1 MNALRY
7 QTETWENLA
16 PEIKKQK
23 LVQLRREGAVVRVS
37 GPSKPVRAH
46 TLGYRAR
53 NGFVVVRI
61 RIGKGASKRERP
73 NRGRKP
79 SKAGQLRF
87 SAKQSQA
94 WIAEQRANR
103 KFPNLEVLNSYY
115 LIEDGSYRWFEV
127 ILVDPQVSLPSHLD
141 WMKGIKGRVY
151 RGLTS
156 AGKKG
161 RGLMYKGEGVEKVRP
176 SVSRHANQGK

>member
-1 MNALRY
+1 MAL
-7 QTETWENLA
+7 EEN
-16 PEIKKQK
+16 PKQR
-23 LVQLRREGAVVRVS
+23 LVELRQQGAVARL
-37 GPSKPVRAH
+37 PRPTKPTRAH

-53 NGFVVVRI
+53 KGFVVVRV

-79 SKAGQLRF
+79 SKAGQLKF

-115 LIEDGSYRWFEV
+115 LNEDGSHRWFEV
-127 ILVDPQVSLPSHLD
+127 ILVDPRVSLPHHLS
-141 WMKGIKGRVY
+141 WIKNVKGRVY

-156 AGKKG
+156 SGKKG

-176 SVSRHANQGK
+176 SVGSHGNQGK